1 MYRRIK
7 TLLEGSK
14 ESHEV
19 IAGGTTND
27 EESFIPPTIVAGV
40 KPSDPIMQDEASV
53 LCAKVFN
60 FFWFYFAVL
69 AYLDKILHGNK
80 YTLYPCSYAC

>member
-1 MYRRIK
+1 MFVICIRRIK
-7 TLLEGSK
+7 ALLEGSK

-40 KPSDPIMQDEASV
+40 KPSDPIMQDEASA
-53 LCAKVFN
+53 LCAKD
-60 FFWFYFAVL
+60 FYFFFC
-69 AYLDKILHGNK
+69 YIL
-80 YTLYPCSYAC
+80 LYMHI